1 MTESRLDSAQGVAD
15 PTADPAVDLG
25 DLAQVV
31 QACPAVAGL
40 HPGTSGAITTQT
52 GHGRLAG
59 LLLVNHILLAG
70 VVGFRPH
77 STAVITEQVRD
88 AVAARADGLYVV
100 VTVIA
105 TTPESTGPHPR
116 HRAHA
121 RRDVAGA

>member
-1 MTESRLDSAQGVAD
+1 MTESRRDFAHGVAD
-15 PTADPAVDLG
+15 PTADPAVDILG

-40 HPGTSGAITTQT
+40 HPGTSGAIATRTA
-52 GHGRLAG
+52 HGRLAG
-59 LLLVNHILLAG
+59 LLRVDHILLAG

-100 VTVIA
+100 VTVVA
-105 TTPESTGPHPR
+105 TTPESPGPHPR
-116 HRAHA
+116 HRAH
-121 RRDVAGA
+121 GE